1 MKFYVRLIYL
11 STLLHEDDETKGRL
25 RTDINETWKTIY
37 EYLGKNKDNPLDDDD
52 FLFNHWIMYF
62 TYDRSQSDVY
72 AEFLLKKKF
81 TAKNVLSGN
90 ISIKEISND
99 KK

>member
-1 MKFYVRLIYL
+1 MMTSCLI
-11 STLLHEDDETKGRL
+11 
-25 RTDINETWKTIY
+25 
-37 EYLGKNKDNPLDDDD
+37 
-52 FLFNHWIMYF
+52 IMYF

>member
-1 MKFYVRLIYL
+1 M

-25 RTDINETWKTIY
+25 RRDINETWKTIY
-37 EYLGKNKDNPLDDDD
+37 EYLGKNKDNPLDDDT

-81 TAKNVLSGN
+81 TSKKNKASFFGGIFFILN
-90 ISIKEISND
+90 HL
-99 KK
+99 

>member
-1 MKFYVRLIYL
+1 MIEL
-11 STLLHEDDETKGRL
+11 T
-25 RTDINETWKTIY
+25 INETWKTIY